1 VPISFMARQ
10 IGGAWTTLASPMTI
24 GQLTMTLVSG
34 AGFPVGDYAVLVEG
48 EVIFIGNR
56 SGVHCTNLARGDND
70 TTPTVHPAGAVV
82 THVANRTPHRRIYY
96 AAIGY

>member
-1 VPISFMARQ
+1 MARQ
-10 IGGAWTTLASPMTI
+10 IGGAFTTLASPMTSS
-24 GQLTMTLVSG
+24 QLTMSLVSG
-34 AGFPVGDYAVLVEG
+34 SGFPVGDFAVLIAG
-48 EVIFIGNR
+48 EVIFVGNR
-56 SGVHCTNLARGDND
+56 AGTACTNLARGDND